1 MARGGV
7 NKAVVQAA
15 RLAILARG
23 ENPSIDAVR
32 IEMGNTGSK
41 TTIHRYLKELDDS
54 ESRLTITEAPIDDEL
69 GELVARL
76 ALRLKEKA
84 QEPIDL
90 ALAQFEQ
97 HKAALLAQV
106 ETLEAAHAELKQQFD
121 IQASALAEESA
132 ALQTANTSL
141 QTEQTRNAGLSQACS
156 DYELRITDKDE
167 QIRSLEEKHLHA
179 REALEH
185 YRTAIKEQREQEQ
198 RRHEGQ
204 LQQVQAELRQA
215 QQSAMVRQ
223 DEITQLHRD
232 NERLLIEHRVTLK
245 ELTALQAQTRKD
257 QALQQKLG
265 EQLNLIESERTLLQE
280 RLRVAVLES
289 QPRQRQHRKPDQSA
303 TGVRMV
309 TNSSAAVGCT
319 PMVSSKCCLVA
330 PALSAIARPCTISPA
345 SGPTMWQPNTLSVSA
360 STTSFIK
367 VFSWQSVN
375 VSFMGRKRLSKICT
389 LWPFFFASSSV
400 RPTVP
405 MFGRLNTAVGIIA

>member
-1 MARGGV
+1 MARGGI
-7 NKAVVQAA
+7 NKAVVQTA

-41 TTIHRYLKELDDS
+41 TTIHRYLKELDES
-54 ESRLTITEAPIDDEL
+54 ETRLTITEAPIDDEL

-76 ALRLKEKA
+76 AQRLKEKA

-97 HKAALLAQV
+97 QKAALLAQI
-106 ETLEAAHAELKQQFD
+106 EALEESHSQLKQQFD
-121 IQASALAEESA
+121 IQSAALAEESA
-132 ALQTANTSL
+132 ALQTASTSL

-156 DYELRITDKDE
+156 DYELRINDKDE

-179 REALEH
+179 RDALEH
-185 YRTAIKEQREQEQ
+185 YRNAIKEQREQEE

-232 NERLLIEHRVTLK
+232 NERLLIEHRVTAK
-245 ELTALQAQTRKD
+245 ELAALQEQSRKD
-257 QALQQKLG
+257 QAQQLKLS
-265 EQLNLIESERTLLQE
+265 EQVSLIESERTLLQE

-289 QPRQRQHRKPDQSA
+289 QSRQEALTEHQH
-303 TGVRMV
+303 
-309 TNSSAAVGCT
+309 TNKTLELDLIKAQASIEALRLAA
-319 PMVSSKCCLVA
+319 
-330 PALSAIARPCTISPA
+330 AIAAAPEATPDA
-345 SGPTMWQPNTLSVSA
+345 
-360 STTSFIK
+360 
-367 VFSWQSVN
+367 
-375 VSFMGRKRLSKICT
+375 
-389 LWPFFFASSSV
+389 
-400 RPTVP
+400 
-405 MFGRLNTAVGIIA
+405 

>member
-1 MARGGV
+1 MARGGI
-7 NKAVVQAA
+7 NKAVVQTA

-54 ESRLTITEAPIDDEL
+54 ESRVTITEAPIDDEL

-76 ALRLKEKA
+76 AQRLKDKA

-90 ALAQFEQ
+90 ALAHFEQ
-97 HKAALLAQV
+97 QKAALLAQI
-106 ETLEAAHAELKQQFD
+106 ETLEAAHADLKQRFE
-121 IQASALAEESA
+121 IQSSALAEESA
-132 ALQTANTSL
+132 ALQTASTSL

-179 REALEH
+179 RDALEH
-185 YRTAIKEQREQEQ
+185 YRNAIKEQREQEQ

-232 NERLLIEHRVTLK
+232 NERLLIEHRVTAK
-245 ELTALQAQTRKD
+245 ELAALQEQNRKD
-257 QALQQKLG
+257 QAAQQKLS
-265 EQLNLIESERTLLQE
+265 EQVNLIESERTLLQE

-289 QPRQRQHRKPDQSA
+289 QSRQEALTEHQRSNKSLELDLIKAQASIEALRLA
-303 TGVRMV
+303 
-309 TNSSAAVGCT
+309 AAVAAAPEAT
-319 PMVSSKCCLVA
+319 PQ
-330 PALSAIARPCTISPA
+330 
-345 SGPTMWQPNTLSVSA
+345 G
-360 STTSFIK
+360 
-367 VFSWQSVN
+367 
-375 VSFMGRKRLSKICT
+375 
-389 LWPFFFASSSV
+389 
-400 RPTVP
+400 
-405 MFGRLNTAVGIIA
+405 

>member
-1 MARGGV
+1 MARGGI
-7 NKAVVQAA
+7 NKAVVQTA

-41 TTIHRYLKELDDS
+41 TTIHRYLKELDES
-54 ESRLTITEAPIDDEL
+54 ETRVTITEAPIDDEL

-76 ALRLKEKA
+76 AQRLKEKA

-97 HKAALLAQV
+97 QKTALLAQV
-106 ETLEAAHAELKQQFD
+106 EALEAAQSQLQQQLD
-121 IQASALAEESA
+121 IQAAALAEESA

-141 QTEQTRNAGLSQACS
+141 QTEQTRNAGLNQACS
-156 DYELRITDKDE
+156 DYELRINDKDE

-179 REALEH
+179 RDALEH
-185 YRTAIKEQREQEQ
+185 YRNAIKEQREQEQ

-232 NERLLIEHRVTLK
+232 NERLLIEHRVTAK
-245 ELTALQAQTRKD
+245 ELTALQEQSRKD
-257 QALQQKLG
+257 QAQQLKLG
-265 EQLNLIESERTLLQE
+265 EQVSLIDNERTLLQE

-289 QPRQRQHRKPDQSA
+289 QSRQEALTEHQH
-303 TGVRMV
+303 
-309 TNSSAAVGCT
+309 TNKTLELELIKAQASIEALRLAA
-319 PMVSSKCCLVA
+319 
-330 PALSAIARPCTISPA
+330 AIAAAPEAT
-345 SGPTMWQPNTLSVSA
+345 PNA
-360 STTSFIK
+360 
-367 VFSWQSVN
+367 
-375 VSFMGRKRLSKICT
+375 
-389 LWPFFFASSSV
+389 
-400 RPTVP
+400 
-405 MFGRLNTAVGIIA
+405 

>member
-1 MARGGV
+1 MARGGI
-7 NKAVVQAA
+7 NKAVVQTA

-41 TTIHRYLKELDDS
+41 TTIHRYLKELDES
-54 ESRLTITEAPIDDEL
+54 ETRLTITEAPIDEEL

-76 ALRLKEKA
+76 AQRLREKA

-97 HKAALLAQV
+97 QKTALLAQIKA
-106 ETLEAAHAELKQQFD
+106 LEEAHSQLQQQFD
-121 IQASALAEESA
+121 IQAAALAEESA
-132 ALQTANTSL
+132 ALQTASTSL

-156 DYELRITDKDE
+156 DYELRISDKDE

-179 REALEH
+179 RDALEH

-232 NERLLIEHRVTLK
+232 NERLLIEQRVTTK
-245 ELTALQAQTRKD
+245 ELSALQEQIRKD
-257 QALQQKLG
+257 QAHQLKLS
-265 EQLNLIESERTLLQE
+265 EQVNQIDNERTVLQE
-280 RLRVAVLES
+280 RLRVAVLDS
-289 QPRQRQHRKPDQSA
+289 QSRQEALIAHQQTNKALELDLIKAQA
-303 TGVRMV
+303 TIDALRL
-309 TNSSAAVGCT
+309 AAVIATAPEAT
-319 PMVSSKCCLVA
+319 PKA
-330 PALSAIARPCTISPA
+330 
-345 SGPTMWQPNTLSVSA
+345 
-360 STTSFIK
+360 
-367 VFSWQSVN
+367 
-375 VSFMGRKRLSKICT
+375 
-389 LWPFFFASSSV
+389 
-400 RPTVP
+400 
-405 MFGRLNTAVGIIA
+405 

>member
-1 MARGGV
+1 MARGGI
-7 NKAVVQAA
+7 NKAVVQTA

-54 ESRLTITEAPIDDEL
+54 EARLTITEAPIDDEL

-76 ALRLKEKA
+76 AQRLKDKA

-97 HKAALLAQV
+97 QKTALLAQI
-106 ETLEAAHAELKQQFD
+106 EALEEAHGELKQQFD
-121 IQASALAEESA
+121 IQAAALAEESA
-132 ALQTANTSL
+132 ALQTTSTSL
-141 QTEQTRNAGLSQACS
+141 QTEQTRNAGLSQACR
-156 DYELRITDKDE
+156 DYELRINDKDE

-185 YRTAIKEQREQEQ
+185 YRNAIKEQREQEQ

-232 NERLLIEHRVTLK
+232 NERLLIEHRVTTK
-245 ELTALQAQTRKD
+245 ELAALQEKTRKG
-257 QALQQKLG
+257 QAQQLKLS
-265 EQLNLIESERTLLQE
+265 EHVSQIDSERTLLQE
-280 RLRVAVLES
+280 RLRVALLES
-289 QPRQRQHRKPDQSA
+289 ESRQQALAEHGHTNKHLELELMKAHA
-303 TGVRMV
+303 TIEALRLA
-309 TNSSAAVGCT
+309 AAVATT
-319 PMVSSKCCLVA
+319 PEA
-330 PALSAIARPCTISPA
+330 TPPA
-345 SGPTMWQPNTLSVSA
+345 
-360 STTSFIK
+360 
-367 VFSWQSVN
+367 
-375 VSFMGRKRLSKICT
+375 
-389 LWPFFFASSSV
+389 
-400 RPTVP
+400 
-405 MFGRLNTAVGIIA
+405 

>member
-1 MARGGV
+1 MARGGI
-7 NKAVVQAA
+7 NKAVVQTA

-54 ESRLTITEAPIDDEL
+54 EARLTITEAPIDDEL

-76 ALRLKEKA
+76 AQRLKEKA

-97 HKAALLAQV
+97 QKTALLAQI
-106 ETLEAAHAELKQQFD
+106 ETLEDAHRELKQQFD
-121 IQASALAEESA
+121 IQAAALAEESA
-132 ALQTANTSL
+132 ALHTTSTSL

-156 DYELRITDKDE
+156 DYELRINDKDE

-185 YRTAIKEQREQEQ
+185 YRNAIKEQREQEQ
-198 RRHEGQ
+198 QRHEGQ

-232 NERLLIEHRVTLK
+232 NERLLIEQRVTTR
-245 ELTALQAQTRKD
+245 ELAALQEETRKG
-257 QALQQKLG
+257 QAQQLKLS
-265 EQLNLIESERTLLQE
+265 EHASQIDSERTLLQE
-280 RLRVAVLES
+280 RLRVALLENES
-289 QPRQRQHRKPDQSA
+289 RQQALTEHAHTNKCLELDLMKAHA
-303 TGVRMV
+303 TVEALRLA
-309 TNSSAAVGCT
+309 AAVAT
-319 PMVSSKCCLVA
+319 A
-330 PALSAIARPCTISPA
+330 PEAMPPA
-345 SGPTMWQPNTLSVSA
+345 
-360 STTSFIK
+360 
-367 VFSWQSVN
+367 
-375 VSFMGRKRLSKICT
+375 
-389 LWPFFFASSSV
+389 
-400 RPTVP
+400 
-405 MFGRLNTAVGIIA
+405 